1 MTDGALAPKRTS
13 IEYSSSSRSM
23 SVHRAASSRPS
34 CGACMSRCNDMAADC
49 QTPPNTMA
57 LGFDGCLHR
66 QQHVK
71 AIGGEDMKRCR
82 GYLVVRSVCGGI
94 FCLGKSRRYRHHFSI
109 SIVSHI
115 HRHFARP
122 ALRKTGTSQ
131 DRHFARSAS
140 RSHRH
145 PVTRR
150 QHRQTHSGSRLC
162 YADQL
167 PCPAWNPDY
176 KPKKG
181 LWPRRLT
188 LFSFGRHAKNRRL
201 TWQTSS

>member
-122 ALRKTGTSQ
+122 ALRKKCEPKPPTSGYK
-131 DRHFARSAS
+131 
-140 RSHRH
+140 
-145 PVTRR
+145 T
-150 QHRQTHSGSRLC
+150 
-162 YADQL
+162 
-167 PCPAWNPDY
+167 PAPANT
-176 KPKKG
+176 
-181 LWPRRLT
+181 LRLT
-188 LFSFGRHAKNRRL
+188 PVLCRPTPLPRL
-201 TWQTSS
+201 ES